1 MTTTNK
7 NIQPDVRFPRSD
19 DKNNA
24 TIRSSEILPI
34 RRMIAVD
41 KSKNPALQKKEIK
54 FRARLPKVKT
64 GCQNCKIRRIKC
76 DEKLPGCSRCFR
88 FGILCSGYPKQ
99 PEKIKPNSRQ
109 IVPILPKGTISDIA
123 QGSIIELYLGPRF
136 TEELEGRYFKHF
148 CENVAAGLAGPLQT
162 SVWSEIIPQVCEIE
176 PYIAHGLVALGAFS
190 KYSKEMVQ
198 GGESSDTKKHLEYA
212 LREYGKSLRGMQ
224 KAIDGNVSRSPRTA
238 LIACMIVFCI
248 ESLQGHQASASI
260 HATNGIMMLY
270 DYYQSSAAGTEFTK
284 ENVIGPELRRAFT
297 DLDLQVLHFLDIRP
311 PAHHVII
318 KEQLNRY
325 HLHGAQVPTFQNI
338 KDSYE
343 YLQMIMRRNLHFID
357 IARKLLLE
365 TDFQEQ
371 STTFSPRD
379 WEGAADLRQNNNP
392 WTQLEPR
399 ASRSS
404 PAASRDT
411 HPCGKIYGEEESAA
425 MPQESL
431 NPTNS
436 GVEGSFAD
444 PCMDRVAAARFPPE
458 ILRERDI
465 YLTDLMH
472 WEKASESILQKC
484 LASPHHSQ
492 EFRTAALLKTHA
504 AASAIRL
511 HGSFFIDEIQYDQLT
526 HYFQNIITYCTY
538 LHPYY
543 STSSYHTN
551 LGILMPL
558 FEVGTHCRSKILR
571 DQAIAMS
578 FVSKE
583 YREGVW
589 DSYVGGFICKWIRDL
604 EEPWRDEKGL
614 IPADR
619 RAKIAGLN
627 VVVEKRRAQMFCS
640 QRIGVGR
647 ESVTKD
653 IIVTW

>member
-7 NIQPDVRFPRSD
+7 YIQPDVRFPRSD
-19 DKNNA
+19 DKIHA
-24 TIRSSEILPI
+24 TVRSSEVLPF
-34 RRMIAVD
+34 RRMSAVE
-41 KSKNPALQKKEIK
+41 KSKNPTLQKREIK

-76 DEKLPGCSRCFR
+76 DEKLPGCSRCFK

-109 IVPILPKGTISDIA
+109 IVPILPKGAISGIA

-136 TEELEGRYFKHF
+136 TEELDSRYFKHF

-190 KYSKEMVQ
+190 KYSKEMTR
-198 GGESSDTKKHLEYA
+198 GGESSDTKKHFEYA

-238 LIACMIVFCI
+238 LIACMLVFCI

-260 HATNGIMMLY
+260 HATNGIMMLH
-270 DYYQSSAAGTEFTK
+270 DYYQASAAGTEFAK

-325 HLHGAQVPTFQNI
+325 HLHGAHIPTFQNI

-357 IARKLLLE
+357 IARKLLLKA
-365 TDFQEQ
+365 DFQEQ
-371 STTFSPRD
+371 STVFSPKD

-399 ASRSS
+399 SSQSPPPASRCTHSS
-404 PAASRDT
+404 
-411 HPCGKIYGEEESAA
+411 GKMHGEDESTATS
-425 MPQESL
+425 QESL
-431 NPTNS
+431 NS
-436 GVEGSFAD
+436 SDSSIEDDSVD
-444 PCMDRVAAARFPPE
+444 PCMDYVAAAHFPPE
-458 ILRERDI
+458 ILQERDI
-465 YLTDLMH
+465 YLADLMH
-472 WEKASESILQKC
+472 WEKASESILQEC

-511 HGSFFIDEIQYDQLT
+511 HGTFFIDEIQYDQLT
-526 HYFQNIITYCTY
+526 HYFQTIITYCTY

-558 FEVGTHCRSKILR
+558 FEVGTHCRARILR

-583 YREGVW
+583 YREGSGIVM
-589 DSYVGGFICKWIRDL
+589 SAASSVSGFAISRNRGEMKRDIFL
-604 EEPWRDEKGL
+604 RIEE
-614 IPADR
+614 R
-619 RAKIAGLN
+619 RSPG
-627 VVVEKRRAQMFCS
+627 
-640 QRIGVGR
+640 
-647 ESVTKD
+647 
-653 IIVTW
+653 